1 VRKTKAGKLEG
12 LIGVKEKRMK
22 MLSIRRWVVCVMIGG
37 FFLCSSSAGAIMRA
51 DAKQKPGS
59 QGPTQEKTIEN
70 VNKIKRA
77 TELVQKIQNGVLHT
91 NKNQYD
97 LRGVKIID
105 HVEGHKVTEPSDGR
119 KRVAEMIF
127 VNDTLREVILHK

>member
-1 VRKTKAGKLEG
+1 MV
-12 LIGVKEKRMK
+12 
-22 MLSIRRWVVCVMIGG
+22 GG

-51 DAKQKPGS
+51 DAKSKPGS
-59 QGPTQEKTIEN
+59 PGHTREKTIEN

-77 TELVQKIQNGVLHT
+77 TELVQKIQNGVLYTH
-91 NKNQYD
+91 KNQYD

-105 HVEGHKVTEPSDGR
+105 HGEGHKVTEPSDGR

-127 VNDTLREVILHK
+127 VNDALREVIIHK